1 MDTMDTMNAA
11 EVPIYIDGASAGTLT
26 VTRSDGG
33 AVFDAALRDVGRV
46 VRLYVYGPDGA
57 AGYLGV
63 PVPEG
68 GVMRLTRRVRGRA
81 LADYPEAPVC
91 AAEKPPEPPEPPE
104 PPRTAAQK
112 PSWTAAQLPEAAE
125 KASSPEK
132 PPSRRVV
139 WLGGR
144 PHYF

>member
-81 LADYPEAPVC
+81 LADYPKAPVC
-91 AAEKPPEPPEPPE
+91 AAEKPPEPEPPE